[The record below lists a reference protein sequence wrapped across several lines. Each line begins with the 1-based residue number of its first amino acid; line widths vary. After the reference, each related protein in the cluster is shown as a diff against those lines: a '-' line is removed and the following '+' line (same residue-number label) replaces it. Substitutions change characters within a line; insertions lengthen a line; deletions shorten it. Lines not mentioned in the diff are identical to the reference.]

1 VIIDH
6 GEMTTSHALQ
16 RDSSGAIATVI
27 MMADDLRA
35 GVFGAA
41 SPAAFSIGC
50 VSLKLFFS
58 ALSLNLDKGQLLLL
72 G

>member
-1 VIIDH
+1 
-6 GEMTTSHALQ
+6 
-16 RDSSGAIATVI
+16 

-41 SPAAFSIGC
+41 NLAASSIGC
-50 VSLKLFFS
+50 VSLKLFFT
-58 ALSLNLDKGQLLLL
+58 ALLLNLGAGQLLL